1 MAVTWQ
7 CPLFY
12 YRQFK
17 TIAHRYLY
25 ILDIVLHTCKL
36 VQNLGPNF
44 LSKKM
49 KHTIITCKKINLL
62 ILTSFVSCKCTGKT
76 TACIL
81 CLTF

>member
-25 ILDIVLHTCKL
+25 ILDIVLHKL
-36 VQNLGPNF
+36 VQNLGLSF
-44 LSKKM
+44 LLSKKR